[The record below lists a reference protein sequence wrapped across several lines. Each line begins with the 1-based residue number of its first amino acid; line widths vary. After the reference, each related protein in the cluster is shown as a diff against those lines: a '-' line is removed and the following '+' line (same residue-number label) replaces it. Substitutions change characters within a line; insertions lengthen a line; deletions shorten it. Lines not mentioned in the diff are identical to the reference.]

1 MFLPYR
7 AFDLPATRG
16 HTERRQR
23 DVLLDRLAELVAASD
38 DRVLLARLVMDLEVS
53 ANASLGAATTDPT
66 VVLMRRFDRA
76 HRRII
81 TGPSTAT
88 AAGIQ
93 HWIAEFDGVGARHIE
108 ARPLGH
114 PAPRGAA
121 RVGSTVVRAA
131 PDRRNLPRSVRVRAD
146 GTCPQAS

>member
-1 MFLPYR
+1 MPET
-7 AFDLPATRG
+7 ATAVRELSFG
-16 HTERRQR
+16 EAIKEAIAEEMRR
-23 DVLLDRLAELVAASD
+23 
-38 DRVLLARLVMDLEVS
+38 
-53 ANASLGAATTDPT
+53 DPT

-93 HWIAEFDGVGARHIE
+93 HWIAEFDGVGAGHMK
-108 ARPLGH
+108 ARPLGR
-114 PAPRGAA
+114 PSAAPRGAA

-146 GTCPQAS
+146 GACPQAS